1 MKMLIVATCVL
12 MFCFSSSQAW
22 AQTCKPD
29 ISTQDKISKQ
39 QVDIW
44 LQTVSRSGV
53 AITVFIGRR
62 TSIGAQVG
70 VVIEK
75 QEAALTTNTDFQS
88 ALHAV
93 KGNQFYFG
101 LKNGEP
107 LMFVASGVSNE
118 AKVSGSFMAG
128 FTGKGLVTVVQM
140 WALVENKDLAALR
153 DALTQKQIDAVRII
167 LAGDVRIERSIEEK
181 NGRKMTDKF
190 SCFYQSL
197 DKTGIDLSVVA
208 SPSQPVQPSSPSS
221 GSVPVEPQ
229 KDAAPAHLTNE
240 QIIQMVAAK
249 LPDDVIIATIRKSAS
264 KFDLTPDALIK
275 LKAAGVSDAVLRA
288 MMQ

>member
-1 MKMLIVATCVL
+1 MKMLIVATCAL
-12 MFCFSSSQAW
+12 MFCLSSSQAW

-53 AITVFIGRR
+53 AITVFVGRR
-62 TSIGAQVG
+62 TATGAQVG

-107 LMFVASGVSNE
+107 LMFAASGVSNE
-118 AKVSGSFMAG
+118 ARVSGSFMAG

-140 WALVENKDLAALR
+140 WAFVENKDLAALR
-153 DALTQKQIDAVRII
+153 EAL
-167 LAGDVRIERSIEEK
+167 
-181 NGRKMTDKF
+181 
-190 SCFYQSL
+190 C
-197 DKTGIDLSVVA
+197 
-208 SPSQPVQPSSPSS
+208 
-221 GSVPVEPQ
+221 
-229 KDAAPAHLTNE
+229 
-240 QIIQMVAAK
+240 
-249 LPDDVIIATIRKSAS
+249 
-264 KFDLTPDALIK
+264 
-275 LKAAGVSDAVLRA
+275 
-288 MMQ
+288 